1 MSKIIVIGSSNTD
14 LAIKT
19 DSIPEPGE
27 TVIGGKFMM
36 TAGGKGANQAVAA
49 ARLGGDVAFVTK
61 VGDDMFGD
69 ESRARYVKEG
79 LPEKFLLVE
88 KGTPSGMALI
98 TVDAKGEN
106 CIVVAPGANNI
117 LSPADV
123 DAVRGEIEAAEYL
136 LMQLEVP
143 METVEHAAE
152 IAAAS
157 GTKVILNPAPAAKL
171 SEKLIANL
179 YLVTPNR
186 TECQLLSGLRI
197 DSDEDARRAAARLM
211 EMGARNVIITLGSR
225 GSLVCTA
232 DGCTLVEAC
241 HVEAVDTTA
250 AGDVFNGALCVAL
263 SEGRTLV
270 EAARFASRASAISVT
285 RMGAQSS
292 IPYRAE
298 LER

>member
-106 CIVVAPGANNI
+106 CIVVAPGANNT

-123 DAVRGEIEAAEYL
+123 DAVRGEIEAADYL

-171 SEKLIANL
+171 SESLIANL

-232 DGCTLVEAC
+232 DECTLVEAC
-241 HVEAVDTTA
+241 RVKAVDTTA

-292 IPYRAE
+292 IPCRAE